1 MPNER
6 VYRLGVVVKQEGS
19 RGDIQSAS
27 GVETLDTLNVPAH
40 DSCPLACASYRV
52 ACLQAQATGSLRLEA
67 TGPAGTQEGHRAV
80 AHRRVSP
87 GPGRAASLLQMPK
100 HSEPWRR
107 PKLRRGLR
115 KGTKAGE
122 MIN

>member
-52 ACLQAQATGSLRLEA
+52 ACLQAQATGPLRLEA
-67 TGPAGTQEGHRAV
+67 MDPVGTQEGHRAL

-87 GPGRAASLLQMPK
+87 GPGRAALLLQMPNTL
-100 HSEPWRR
+100 SP
-107 PKLRRGLR
+107 
-115 KGTKAGE
+115 GE
-122 MIN
+122 GPDPGGA